1 MALREGSSPTNSD
14 IMYHRC
20 TSHLQAQPQSGM
32 QKRKAGRKKFQE
44 TRHPVYKGVRKR
56 NGKWVCELRQPK
68 KKSRVWLGTW
78 PCPDMA
84 ARAYDVAALALKG
97 ESASLNFPEAAC
109 VLPRVKSSSS
119 IRDIQCAATKA
130 AQAFPYVKS
139 SSSSSSSSFS
149 SSSLPLSLSV
159 AAASRKLFLDEEEL
173 FNMPRLLDSMAEGL
187 IITPLSMQ
195 KGFNWDDLENN
206 TMDLT
211 LWRD

>member
-14 IMYHRC
+14 IMYHQC
-20 TSHLQAQPQSGM
+20 TSHLQTQPQSGM

-44 TRHPVYKGVRKR
+44 TRHPVYKGVRER

-84 ARAYDVAALALKG
+84 AKVYDVAALALKG

-119 IRDIQCAATKA
+119 IRDIGCTATKA
-130 AQAFPYVKS
+130 AQAFPCVKS
-139 SSSSSSSSFS
+139 SC
-149 SSSLPLSLSV
+149 
-159 AAASRKLFLDEEEL
+159 SRNLFLDEEEL

>member
-1 MALREGSSPTNSD
+1 MALIEGSSPTNSD
-14 IMYHRC
+14 IMYQQC
-20 TSHLQAQPQSGM
+20 TSHLQTQPQSGM

-44 TRHPVYKGVRKR
+44 TRHPVYKGVRER

-68 KKSRVWLGTW
+68 EKSRIWLGTW

-84 ARAYDVAALALKG
+84 AKAYDVAALALKG
-97 ESASLNFPEAAC
+97 ESASLNFPDAAC

-130 AQAFPYVKS
+130 AQAFPCVKS
-139 SSSSSSSSFS
+139 SS
-149 SSSLPLSLSV
+149 
-159 AAASRKLFLDEEEL
+159 SRKLFLDEEEL

>member
-1 MALREGSSPTNSD
+1 MFMALIEGSSPTNSD
-14 IMYHRC
+14 IMYQQC
-20 TSHLQAQPQSGM
+20 TSHLQTQPQSGM

-44 TRHPVYKGVRKR
+44 TRHPVYKGVRER

-68 KKSRVWLGTW
+68 EKSRIWLGTW

-84 ARAYDVAALALKG
+84 AKAYDVAALALK
-97 ESASLNFPEAAC
+97 
-109 VLPRVKSSSS
+109 
-119 IRDIQCAATKA
+119 
-130 AQAFPYVKS
+130 
-139 SSSSSSSSFS
+139 
-149 SSSLPLSLSV
+149 
-159 AAASRKLFLDEEEL
+159 ASRKLFLDEEEL